1 MAETEKKPRH
11 VCAHVRVHG
20 LEASVEARERKGSGK
35 AVILLDE
42 TGQHVVSVS
51 PTAWQCGV
59 RDGMSRWEAE
69 QRCPEVL
76 AVEPNPEKYRYF
88 WQRVVEVCGDYT
100 PRLLQDRGGGAGDKL
115 LRSGAD
121 ISLDLTGTERLF
133 GPAKSIAQEIRNR
146 LRAELKLTASVG
158 IGPNRMVARLACE
171 SAEPG
176 EVVEVGQNEAAEF
189 VGALPILALP
199 GVDEDWAQRLD
210 DMGLRR
216 AKDLAKLPED
226 AVKRALGEWGRRLW
240 EIARGSDPQE
250 GDSGASPGRL
260 WESDTFSVQFD
271 LRPPTDERGRIRA
284 ALRAVS
290 EEIGRRLRQRG
301 QVAQRIKVTFVF
313 RDMRK
318 VGARRT
324 LGRTT
329 RSGEVIFRAAMA
341 LFDRMKMG
349 GRPVKRVR
357 ISVGR
362 LAIGPKGGQL
372 GLPLIEQE
380 TRRQRLA
387 DLVDLVKDRYGE
399 SAVERAS
406 TLTLAGSQVSGPGTN
421 V

>member
-35 AVILLDE
+35 AAILLDE

-59 RDGMSRWEAE
+59 RDGMSRWEAG

-76 AVEPNPEKYRYF
+76 AVEPNPEKYKYF

-115 LRSGAD
+115 PSASLGTGLPEKSKD

-146 LRAELKLTASVG
+146 LRVELKLAASVG

-176 EVVEVGQNEAAEF
+176 EVVEVARDEAAEF

-226 AVKRALGEWGRRLW
+226 AVKRALGEWGR
-240 EIARGSDPQE
+240 
-250 GDSGASPGRL
+250 RL

-406 TLTLAGSQVSGPGTN
+406 TLTLAGR
-421 V
+421 

>member
-1 MAETEKKPRH
+1 
-11 VCAHVRVHG
+11 
-20 LEASVEARERKGSGK
+20 
-35 AVILLDE
+35 
-42 TGQHVVSVS
+42 
-51 PTAWQCGV
+51 
-59 RDGMSRWEAE
+59 MSRWEAE

-115 LRSGAD
+115 PSASLGTGLPEKSKD

-146 LRAELKLTASVG
+146 LRAELKLAASVG